1 MATVLGFHIFII
13 SNRHHLSS
21 ALIKIAFSQLQRT
34 LARQRPFCRLSAV
47 LIETS
52 DQICYHTNCGNPPP
66 CLSWAGTV
74 HRRLPAIPHRRIG
87 GECLALREIPPER
100 RLVLR
105 YLATWAVSRAS
116 WGSSSRSSLTYALG
130 KRSKP
135 SGANR
140 RLTALCRY
148 SITALCYLASCCGN
162 CSGFPHLYYIERTA
176 LVKRFA
182 KKTIAR

>member
-1 MATVLGFHIFII
+1 MKTT
-13 SNRHHLSS
+13 
-21 ALIKIAFSQLQRT
+21 KRT
-34 LARQRPFCRLSAV
+34 LACQRPFCRFLRV

-52 DQICYHTNCGNPPP
+52 NQICYHTNCGNPPP
-66 CLSWAGTV
+66 CLTWAGTV

-87 GECLALREIPPER
+87 GVYTALREIPPER

-105 YLATWAVSRAS
+105 YLTTWAVLRAS
-116 WGSSSRSSLTYALG
+116 WDSSSRSSLKYALV

-162 CSGFPHLYYIERTA
+162 CSGFPHLYYIEPSA

-182 KKTIAR
+182 KRPLRDSIFPTHMV

>member
-105 YLATWAVSRAS
+105 YLTTWAVSQAS
-116 WGSSSRSSLTYALG
+116 WGLSSRSSLKYALG

>member
-1 MATVLGFHIFII
+1 MATVLGFHTLII
-13 SNRHHLSS
+13 SNGHHLSS

-52 DQICYHTNCGNPPP
+52 NQICYHTNCGNPPP

-87 GECLALREIPPER
+87 GEYTALREIPPER

-105 YLATWAVSRAS
+105 YLTTWAVLRAS
-116 WGSSSRSSLTYALG
+116 WDSSSRLSLKYALV

-140 RLTALCRY
+140 RLTALCR
-148 SITALCYLASCCGN
+148 
-162 CSGFPHLYYIERTA
+162 
-176 LVKRFA
+176 
-182 KKTIAR
+182 

>member
-1 MATVLGFHIFII
+1 MT
-13 SNRHHLSS
+13 
-21 ALIKIAFSQLQRT
+21 IKRT
-34 LARQRPFCRLSAV
+34 LACQRPFCRLFRV

-52 DQICYHTNCGNPPP
+52 DQICYHTNRGNPPP
-66 CLSWAGTV
+66 CLTWAGTV

-116 WGSSSRSSLTYALG
+116 WGSSSRSFSKYALVE
-130 KRSKP
+130 RSKP

-162 CSGFPHLYYIERTA
+162 CSGFPHPYYIERSV
-176 LVKRFA
+176 LVKRFT
-182 KKTIAR
+182 KKPVAR